1 LAKNKNNLFQLEALL
16 FGQADLLPE
25 NSSDDYTQNL
35 IKEYA
40 FLKTKYG
47 LTKKLDVSRWKLL
60 RLRPDNFPH
69 VRIAQF
75 ASLIHSSSKL
85 FSKILDKPEIEHLR
99 TFFACEVS
107 DYWQTHYTFSGNAGA
122 KRTKKLG
129 RQSVDT
135 ILINTVV
142 PFLFAYAV
150 QKDNADLREKAEKL
164 LEQIPAERNSVI
176 TNWKNIGINCTSAY
190 DTQALLQLKKMYCD
204 EKKCI
209 RCRIGHKV
217 LTTPKSPKG
226 DF

>member
-1 LAKNKNNLFQLEALL
+1 MFINLWYSSLEQRAKNQDFCLREIEAI
-16 FGQADLLPE
+16 ARVD
-25 NSSDDYTQNL
+25 
-35 IKEYA
+35 
-40 FLKTKYG
+40 
-47 LTKKLDVSRWKLL
+47 
-60 RLRPDNFPH
+60 FPH

-75 ASLIHSSSKL
+75 ASLIHSASKL
-85 FSKILDKPEIEHLR
+85 FSKILAKPEIEHLR
-99 TFFACEVS
+99 TLFACEVS

-176 TNWKNIGINCTSAY
+176 TNWKNLGINCTSAY

-217 LTTPKSPKG
+217 LTKNKISSSLA
-226 DF
+226 